1 MFQRTGLLSML
12 DVECSLRGCAE
23 TYVQKVKVQHK
34 DNKKLFAPKHC
45 DLARTFGIHHYAGWY
60 SSGFLKRQN
69 KFDGIFH
76 LIWCLLSLMWQN
88 GAHTYSTDLICSME
102 TLLFCGHI
110 IEIDY
115 WCLTMWFDKA
125 FSMCDTIPNHKQL

>member
-45 DLARTFGIHHYAGWY
+45 DLARTFGIHHYAGELNY
-60 SSGFLKRQN
+60 VTKGTQN
-69 KFDGIFH
+69 SYFDFR
-76 LIWCLLSLMWQN
+76 
-88 GAHTYSTDLICSME
+88 
-102 TLLFCGHI
+102 
-110 IEIDY
+110 
-115 WCLTMWFDKA
+115 
-125 FSMCDTIPNHKQL
+125 

>member
-45 DLARTFGIHHYAGWY
+45 DLAWTFGIHHYVGWY
-60 SSGFLKRQN
+60 KSNLLESTRWEGTFLLLWGGEKGSSFRERNLATNEGKRIFKHAELQN
-69 KFDGIFH
+69 YESVDR
-76 LIWCLLSLMWQN
+76 
-88 GAHTYSTDLICSME
+88 
-102 TLLFCGHI
+102 
-110 IEIDY
+110 
-115 WCLTMWFDKA
+115 
-125 FSMCDTIPNHKQL
+125 

>member
-60 SSGFLKRQN
+60 KANLCL
-69 KFDGIFH
+69 FD
-76 LIWCLLSLMWQN
+76 LLALS
-88 GAHTYSTDLICSME
+88 TYSNKGRDNT
-102 TLLFCGHI
+102 
-110 IEIDY
+110 
-115 WCLTMWFDKA
+115 
-125 FSMCDTIPNHKQL
+125 

>member
-60 SSGFLKRQN
+60 KSNLWF
-69 KFDGIFH
+69 FDY
-76 LIWCLLSLMWQN
+76 LLYIL
-88 GAHTYSTDLICSME
+88 
-102 TLLFCGHI
+102 
-110 IEIDY
+110 
-115 WCLTMWFDKA
+115 
-125 FSMCDTIPNHKQL
+125 